1 MFDENR
7 SYLLERRASALEERL
22 GHYDQLGTAASALE
36 ERLGHYDQLGTA
48 ASALEERLG
57 HYDQLGTAASAL
69 EERLG
74 HYDQLGTAAS
84 ALEERLGHY
93 DQLGIA
99 ASALEER
106 LGHYDQ
112 LGIAA
117 SALEE
122 RLGHYDQLGTAAS
135 ALEERLGH
143 YDQLGIAASALEE
156 RLGHYDQLGAAA
168 SALEERLGHYDQLGA
183 AASALEE
190 RLGHYDQLGTAA
202 SANMESLMKLEEDW
216 QKQVNFLSETQASLG
231 FPDIIRSGLSADP
244 FRISTPTQR
253 RTPLVEPS
261 PTANTSEVYEEVSP
275 EIIPAPS
282 AELVPIASHAKVFIV
297 HGHDHPA
304 RDTIAKFVNNL
315 GLTAIIL
322 DKEPDKGRTIIEKF
336 EDLADEAGFAI
347 VLLTPD
353 DVGGLASAKHMGEL
367 KPRARQN
374 VMWEW
379 GYFCKAIGRQQV
391 CLLCKGKVELPSDTH
406 GLLYIPMDDAGKW
419 QQKIIREMVEAQVL
433 ANANKI

>member
-1 MFDENR
+1 MKKQLA
-7 SYLLERRASALEERL
+7 YLDQGGATSALKKQL
-22 GHYDQLGTAASALE
+22 AYLDQGGAASALKKQLAHLDQIGGAASANME
-36 ERLGHYDQLGTA
+36 SLRAATAPALEASLGDLRIAAVSALEADLGDLRAAASANMESLQTAAVSALEANLDGLRGAAPALAKQLAHLDQGGA
-48 ASALEERLG
+48 ASALKKQLADL
-57 HYDQLGTAASAL
+57 DQIGGVAF
-69 EERLG
+69 
-74 HYDQLGTAAS
+74 
-84 ALEERLGHY
+84 
-93 DQLGIA
+93 
-99 ASALEER
+99 
-106 LGHYDQ
+106 
-112 LGIAA
+112 
-117 SALEE
+117 
-122 RLGHYDQLGTAAS
+122 
-135 ALEERLGH
+135 
-143 YDQLGIAASALEE
+143 
-156 RLGHYDQLGAAA
+156 
-168 SALEERLGHYDQLGA
+168 
-183 AASALEE
+183 
-190 RLGHYDQLGTAA
+190 
-202 SANMESLMKLEEDW
+202 ANMESLMKLEQDW
-216 QKQVNFLSETQASLG
+216 QKQVNFLSKTQASLG

-275 EIIPAPS
+275 EIIPALS